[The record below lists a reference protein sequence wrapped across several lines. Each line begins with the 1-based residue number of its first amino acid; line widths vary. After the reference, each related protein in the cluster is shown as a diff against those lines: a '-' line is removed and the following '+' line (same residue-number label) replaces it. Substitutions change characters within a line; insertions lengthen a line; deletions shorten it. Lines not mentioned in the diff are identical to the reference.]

1 MALLALTGQPP
12 LRTLWPM
19 TGPFLLAL
27 AITDTADA
35 QECAGA
41 VAPQALADAA
51 IQGEQSFS
59 DLNLEGL
66 NAAATQ
72 AEADLPCV
80 QEPLSLETAAAY
92 HRLMG
97 LSAFANG
104 DRERVIYE
112 FSAARVSEPGYSMPE
127 TLAPEGHPLQAAYT
141 ESLQLDGG
149 QAETPVPPIGGYVMV
164 AGVRDG
170 QRKVARPTIVQVYQA
185 DGAWFE
191 TQYLAPGQAMP
202 VWGPPPQ
209 EPQLAESRWR
219 KRAIVAGVSAVAA
232 GSLYGVAAVS
242 GRRFDGE
249 SSQSELQQAY
259 ATNRASVAGASVS
272 AVAAI
277 GLGVWAVQTYR
288 AEQRDD

>member
-1 MALLALTGQPP
+1 
-12 LRTLWPM
+12 M

-27 AITDTADA
+27 AITGVADA
-35 QECAGA
+35 QECAA
-41 VAPQALADAA
+41 PVAPQSLAEAA

-112 FSAARVSEPGYSMPE
+112 FSAARVSEPGYNMPE

-149 QAETPVPPIGGYVMV
+149 QAETPVPPTDGYVVV

-185 DGAWFE
+185 DGAWLE

-202 VWGPPPQ
+202 MWGPPPLD
-209 EPQLAESRWR
+209 PQVSKSRWR
-219 KRAIVAGVSAVAA
+219 TRAVVAGISAVAA
-232 GSLYGVAAVS
+232 GSLYGVAAAS
-242 GRRFDGE
+242 GQTFDGPGT
-249 SSQSELQQAY
+249 QDELQRAY
-259 ATNRASVAGASVS
+259 STNRASVVGAGVG
-272 AVAAI
+272 AVAAV
-277 GLGVWAVQTYR
+277 GLGIWAVQTYR

>member
-1 MALLALTGQPP
+1 
-12 LRTLWPM
+12 M

-27 AITDTADA
+27 AFTAAANA
-35 QECAGA
+35 QECAGPI
-41 VAPQALADAA
+41 APQALADAA
-51 IQGEQSFS
+51 IQGEQAFS
-59 DLNLEGL
+59 DLNLEDL
-66 NAAATQ
+66 TAAATK
-72 AEADLPCV
+72 AEAELPCV

-104 DRERVIYE
+104 ERERVIYE
-112 FSAARVSEPGYSMPE
+112 FSAARVSQPGYSMPE
-127 TLAPEGHPLQAAYT
+127 TLAPEGHPLQAAYA
-141 ESLQLDGG
+141 EALQLDGG
-149 QAETPVPPIGGYVMV
+149 QAETPIPPTGGYVVV

-185 DGAWFE
+185 DGLWVE

-209 EPQLAESRWR
+209 TTPEPQAQNRWR
-219 KRAIVAGVSAVAA
+219 KRAIVAGVGAAAA

-242 GRRFDGE
+242 ARSFE
-249 SSQSELQQAY
+249 SAENQSEMQGAY
-259 ATNRASVAGASVS
+259 TTNRASVAGAGVGALV
-272 AVAAI
+272 AV
-277 GLGVWAVQTYR
+277 GFGVWAVKTYR